1 MIETIMKVGTIV
13 LASTGT
19 TLGIVDLV
27 KVNKANKRIEK
38 IDSTIGAL
46 DQRTA
51 SLVETTRNLHNSITA
66 LKAWNDTH
74 IANCHK

>member
-38 IDSTIGAL
+38 ID
-46 DQRTA
+46 
-51 SLVETTRNLHNSITA
+51 
-66 LKAWNDTH
+66 
-74 IANCHK
+74 

>member
-38 IDSTIGAL
+38 IDSTIGTL

-51 SLVETTRNLHNSITA
+51 RLEETTRNLHNSIAA

>member
-27 KVNKANKRIEK
+27 KVNKVNKRIEK

-74 IANCHK
+74 ITNCHK

>member
-51 SLVETTRNLHNSITA
+51 SLVETTRNLHNSIAA
-66 LKAWNDTH
+66 LKAWNATH

>member
-38 IDSTIGAL
+38 IDSTIGVL

-51 SLVETTRNLHNSITA
+51 RLVETTRNLHNSIAT

>member
-19 TLGIVDLV
+19 TLGIVDLI